1 MACTRTHAG
10 RSSQGRRTG
19 TRCEV
24 VGRGRHAYGQATQAA
39 PCAPCANRYRTFLSR
54 KRIAG
59 LGPSGGGD
67 ARAVSIGEPGE
78 SIGASGP
85 TARPPQRIPGEKAPR
100 PRPALRH
107 GGPTAPVT
115 SASAGA
121 RVADRGRGRGQP
133 NTVGAWPACAAAPEP
148 ACVRVVCTRRRRADG
163 RIRWQQIDS
172 SSPPA
177 ACRSPT
183 HALTADTRRRHYRSR
198 LGGRPERVA
207 PPPPRA
213 MQTRS
218 TDTRVCARAVVAC
231 PCLQRSTVKNQG
243 GLAPGHDGLV
253 LCLLLASSSHDETWS
268 AIGGEHVR
276 TGIIIH
282 TCAVAVFGPTRG
294 TTGRDQQGAAARR
307 RRGHARPEP
316 LYQPA
321 DTPSDP
327 TLPRRPAGDAEQAPC
342 TARGAA
348 TADGRRRP
356 RPRTRAACMQ
366 GVHRTAASSVD
377 TVARPR
383 THPRVARG
391 ARARP
396 GCMHA

>member
-1 MACTRTHAG
+1 
-10 RSSQGRRTG
+10 
-19 TRCEV
+19 
-24 VGRGRHAYGQATQAA
+24 
-39 PCAPCANRYRTFLSR
+39 
-54 KRIAG
+54 
-59 LGPSGGGD
+59 
-67 ARAVSIGEPGE
+67 
-78 SIGASGP
+78 
-85 TARPPQRIPGEKAPR
+85 
-100 PRPALRH
+100 
-107 GGPTAPVT
+107 
-115 SASAGA
+115 
-121 RVADRGRGRGQP
+121 
-133 NTVGAWPACAAAPEP
+133 
-148 ACVRVVCTRRRRADG
+148 
-163 RIRWQQIDS
+163 
-172 SSPPA
+172 
-177 ACRSPT
+177 
-183 HALTADTRRRHYRSR
+183 
-198 LGGRPERVA
+198 
-207 PPPPRA
+207 

-231 PCLQRSTVKNQG
+231 PCLQRSTVKPG
-243 GLAPGHDGLV
+243 GFGTRPRRSGAVISSCCSRRPRTTRRGPRSEGNTYVRGSSYIPAPSRSLDQHAGRRDGI
-253 LCLLLASSSHDETWS
+253 S
-268 AIGGEHVR
+268 R
-276 TGIIIH
+276 
-282 TCAVAVFGPTRG
+282 
-294 TTGRDQQGAAARR
+294 GAAARR